1 MPLSIHDLPSQQQPA
16 DTDYDKLTAVFLG
29 RHKIMQVNEQSIWQE
44 IEEVKQAVAE
54 VLAHAK
60 QLGASSA
67 EASMSRTKGL
77 SVETRHGEVETVEF
91 NQDGG
96 LGISLYFGQRKGSAS
111 TADLSHDAL
120 RRAVEA
126 AADIARY
133 TSEDPYTGIAEASW
147 LEMSPPDLD
156 LYHPDTISTEQA
168 IELCASSEQAAFEV
182 DPRITNSEGA
192 SFSSHTG
199 LKVYG
204 NSHGQLVG
212 HPSSRHSVSCVVIGE
227 DGDDMQRDYSFS
239 VSRRYDQL
247 LDARQIGREAAHE
260 TLARLNARK
269 IATQKVPVIFRADIA
284 SSLFGHL
291 VSAISGGSIYR
302 KSSFLLDKVGK
313 QVMSAGITISEQPHI
328 RQGLASSPFDA
339 EGVKTRDLLVIEQGV
354 LSSYLTTSYSA
365 RKLGMASTGHAGG
378 IHNWLVSHGNE
389 DLLALCRTMG
399 KGLLVTELM
408 GQGVNTVTGDYS
420 RGAAGFWVENG
431 EIQFPV
437 SEVTIAG
444 NLKEM
449 FMQMAAVGNDVD
461 RRGGVLT
468 GSVLISQ
475 MQVAGH

>member
-1 MPLSIHDLPSQQQPA
+1 
-16 DTDYDKLTAVFLG
+16 
-29 RHKIMQVNEQSIWQE
+29 MQVTQPTIWQE
-44 IEEVKQAVAE
+44 IDEVKQAVAE

-111 TADLSHDAL
+111 TADLSPQAL
-120 RRAVEA
+120 RRTVEA

-133 TSEDPYTGIAEASW
+133 TSEDPHTGIAEAGW

-156 LYHPDTISTEQA
+156 LYHPQSIGTEQA
-168 IELCASSEQAAFEV
+168 IALCAASEAAAFAV
-182 DPRITNSEGA
+182 DKRITNSEGA

-212 HPSSRHSVSCVVIGE
+212 HPSSRHSFSCVVIGE
-227 DGDDMQRDYSFS
+227 DGDDMQRDYSFTVARQYS
-239 VSRRYDQL
+239 QL
-247 LDARQIGREAAHE
+247 LDPKQIGREAALE
-260 TLARLNARK
+260 TVARLNARQ

-313 QVMSAGITISEQPHI
+313 QIMAQGINILEQPHI
-328 RQGLASSPFDA
+328 LQGLASSPFDG
-339 EGVKTRDLLVIEQGV
+339 EGVKTRDLAVIERGV
-354 LSSYLTTSYSA
+354 LNTYLTTSYSA

-378 IHNWLVSHGNE
+378 IHNWLVQHGDE
-389 DLLALCRTMG
+389 DLLQLCRTMG

-420 RGAAGFWVENG
+420 RGAAGFWVEHG

-437 SEVTIAG
+437 AEVTIAG
-444 NLKEM
+444 NLTDM
-449 FMQMAAVGNDVD
+449 FMQIAAVGNDVD

-475 MQVAGH
+475 MQVAGS

>member
-1 MPLSIHDLPSQQQPA
+1 
-16 DTDYDKLTAVFLG
+16 
-29 RHKIMQVNEQSIWQE
+29 MQATEQNVWQE
-44 IEEVKQAVAE
+44 IAEVKDAVAA
-54 VLAHAK
+54 VLARAK
-60 QLGASSA
+60 ALGASSA
-67 EASMSRTKGL
+67 EASMSRTRGL

-111 TADLSHDAL
+111 TADLSPQAL
-120 RRAVEA
+120 ERAVAA

-133 TSEDPYTGIAEASW
+133 TSEDPHTGVAEAGW
-147 LEMSPPDLD
+147 LEYSPPDLD
-156 LYHPDTISTEQA
+156 LFYPDSISTELA
-168 IELCASSEQAAFEV
+168 ISLCAGAEEAAFAT
-182 DPRITNSEGA
+182 DKRITNSEGA
-192 SFSSHTG
+192 SFSSHQG

-212 HPSSRHSVSCVVIGE
+212 YPSSRHSFSCVVIGE
-227 DGDDMQRDYSFS
+227 QDDEMQRDYSFTVARQYS
-239 VSRRYDQL
+239 KL
-247 LDARQIGREAAHE
+247 LDPKQIGRESALE
-260 TLARLNARK
+260 TVARLGARQVS
-269 IATQKVPVIFRADIA
+269 TQKVPVIFRADIA

-313 QVMSAGITISEQPHI
+313 QVMSSAVTVQEKPHLA
-328 RQGLASSPFDA
+328 QALASSPFDA
-339 EGVKTRDLLVIEQGV
+339 EGVKTRDLAVIDNGV
-354 LSSYLTTSYSA
+354 LNTYLTTSYSA

-378 IHNWLVSHGNE
+378 IHNWLISHGND
-389 DLLALCRTMG
+389 DLAALCRQMG

-420 RGAAGFWVENG
+420 RGASGFWVEHG

-437 SEVTIAG
+437 AEVTIAG
-444 NLKEM
+444 NLADM
-449 FMQMAAVGNDVD
+449 FMNIAAVGNDVD

-475 MQVAGH
+475 MQLAGA

>member
-1 MPLSIHDLPSQQQPA
+1 MQQTQP
-16 DTDYDKLTAVFLG
+16 T
-29 RHKIMQVNEQSIWQE
+29 IWQE
-44 IEEVKQAVAE
+44 IDEVKQAVAE

-111 TADLSHDAL
+111 TADLSPQAL
-120 RRAVEA
+120 KRTVEA

-133 TSEDPYTGIAEASW
+133 TSEDPHTGIAEASW
-147 LEMSPPDLD
+147 LELSPPDLD
-156 LYHPDTISTEQA
+156 LYHPDSIGTEEA
-168 IELCASSEQAAFEV
+168 IRLCARAEEAAFAA
-182 DPRITNSEGA
+182 DSRITNSEGA

-212 HPSSRHSVSCVVIGE
+212 YPSSRHSFSCVVIGE
-227 DGDDMQRDYSFS
+227 EGEDMQRDYSFS
-239 VSRRYDQL
+239 VARRYSDL
-247 LDARQIGREAAHE
+247 LDPAQIGREAAQE
-260 TLARLNARK
+260 TVARLNGRQ

-302 KSSFLLDKVGK
+302 KSSFLLDKVGQ
-313 QVMSAGITISEQPHI
+313 QVMAPGLTIVEQPHL
-328 RQGLASSPFDA
+328 RNALASSPFDG
-339 EGVKTRDLLVIEQGV
+339 EGVKTRDLTVIEQGV
-354 LSSYLTTSYSA
+354 LTTYLTTSYSA

-378 IHNWLVSHGNE
+378 IHNWLVSHGDE
-389 DLLALCRTMG
+389 DLRQLCRTMG

-420 RGAAGFWVENG
+420 RGAAGFWVEHG
-431 EIQFPV
+431 EVQFPV

-444 NLKEM
+444 NLKDI
-449 FMQMAAVGNDVD
+449 FMQIAAVGNDID

-468 GSVLISQ
+468 GSVLVSQ
-475 MQVAGH
+475 MQVAGS

>member
-1 MPLSIHDLPSQQQPA
+1 MQQAQP
-16 DTDYDKLTAVFLG
+16 T
-29 RHKIMQVNEQSIWQE
+29 IWQE
-44 IEEVKQAVAE
+44 IDDVKQAVAE

-60 QLGASSA
+60 QLGASTA

-111 TADLSHDAL
+111 TADLSPQAL
-120 RRAVEA
+120 RRTVEA

-133 TSEDPYTGIAEASW
+133 TSEDPHTGIADAAW
-147 LEMSPPDLD
+147 LDMSPPDLD
-156 LYHPDTISTEQA
+156 LYHPDSISTEEA
-168 IELCASSEQAAFEV
+168 IRLCASAEAAAF
-182 DPRITNSEGA
+182 DSDARITNSEGA

-212 HPSSRHSVSCVVIGE
+212 YPSSRHSFSCVVIGE
-227 DGDDMQRDYSFS
+227 DGDDMQRDYSFT
-239 VSRRYDQL
+239 VARRYQDL
-247 LDARQIGREAAHE
+247 LDPKQIGREAALE
-260 TLARLNARK
+260 TVARLNARQ
-269 IATQKVPVIFRADIA
+269 ITTQKVPVIFRADIA

-302 KSSFLLDKVGK
+302 KSSFLLDKVG
-313 QVMSAGITISEQPHI
+313 QQIMAPGITITEQPHI
-328 RQGLASSPFDA
+328 RQGLASSPFDG
-339 EGVKTRDLLVIEQGV
+339 EGVKTRDLAVIEQGV
-354 LSSYLTTSYSA
+354 LTTYLTTSYSA

-378 IHNWLVSHGNE
+378 IHNWLISHGDE
-389 DLLALCRTMG
+389 DLLQLCRTMG

-420 RGAAGFWVENG
+420 RGAAGFWVEHG

-437 SEVTIAG
+437 AEVTIAG
-444 NLKEM
+444 NLKDM
-449 FMQMAAVGNDVD
+449 LMQIAAVGNDVD

-468 GSVLISQ
+468 GSVLVSQ
-475 MQVAGH
+475 MQVAGS

>member
-1 MPLSIHDLPSQQQPA
+1 
-16 DTDYDKLTAVFLG
+16 
-29 RHKIMQVNEQSIWQE
+29 MQVTEPSIWQE

-111 TADLSHDAL
+111 TADLSHEAL
-120 RRAVEA
+120 RRTVEA

-133 TSEDPYTGIAEASW
+133 TSEDPHTGIAEASW
-147 LEMSPPDLD
+147 LEMAPADLD
-156 LYHPDTISTEQA
+156 LYYPDSIGTDEA
-168 IELCASSEQAAFEV
+168 IRLCAGAEEAAFAT
-182 DPRITNSEGA
+182 DKRITNSEGA

-212 HPSSRHSVSCVVIGE
+212 YPSSRHSFSCVVIGE

-239 VSRRYDQL
+239 VARQYSQL
-247 LDARQIGREAAHE
+247 LDPKQIGREAALE
-260 TLARLNARK
+260 TVARLNARQ

-302 KSSFLLDKVGK
+302 KSSFLMDKVGK
-313 QVMSAGITISEQPHI
+313 QIMAQGITVQEQPHI
-328 RQGLASSPFDA
+328 LRGLASSPFDG
-339 EGVKTRDLLVIEQGV
+339 EGVKTRDLTVIDQGV
-354 LSSYLTTSYSA
+354 LSTYLTTSYSA

-378 IHNWLVSHGNE
+378 IHNWLVSHGDEN
-389 DLLALCRTMG
+389 LQQLCRTMG

-420 RGAAGFWVENG
+420 RGAAGFWVEHG

-437 SEVTIAG
+437 AEVTIAG
-444 NLKEM
+444 NLADM
-449 FMQMAAVGNDVD
+449 FMQMVAVANDVD

-475 MQVAGH
+475 MQVAGN

>member
-1 MPLSIHDLPSQQQPA
+1 MQQTQP
-16 DTDYDKLTAVFLG
+16 T
-29 RHKIMQVNEQSIWQE
+29 IWQE
-44 IEEVKQAVAE
+44 IDEVKQAVAE

-111 TADLSHDAL
+111 TADLSPQAL
-120 RRAVEA
+120 KRTVEA

-133 TSEDPYTGIAEASW
+133 TSEDPHTGIAEASW
-147 LEMSPPDLD
+147 LELSPPDLD
-156 LYHPDTISTEQA
+156 LYHPDSIGTEEA
-168 IELCASSEQAAFEV
+168 IRLCARAEEAAFAA
-182 DPRITNSEGA
+182 DSRITNSEGA

-212 HPSSRHSVSCVVIGE
+212 YPSSRHSFSCVVIGE
-227 DGDDMQRDYSFS
+227 EGEDMQRDYSFS
-239 VSRRYDQL
+239 VARRYSDL
-247 LDARQIGREAAHE
+247 LDPAQIGREAAQE
-260 TLARLNARK
+260 TVARLNGRQ

-302 KSSFLLDKVGK
+302 KSSFLLDKVGQ
-313 QVMSAGITISEQPHI
+313 QVMAPGLTIVEQPHL
-328 RQGLASSPFDA
+328 RNALASSPFDG
-339 EGVKTRDLLVIEQGV
+339 EGVKTRDLTVIEQGV
-354 LSSYLTTSYSA
+354 LTTYLTTSYSA

-378 IHNWLVSHGNE
+378 IHNWLVSHGDE
-389 DLLALCRTMG
+389 DLRQLCRTMG

-420 RGAAGFWVENG
+420 RGAAGFWVEHG

-444 NLKEM
+444 NLKDI
-449 FMQMAAVGNDVD
+449 FMQIAAVGNDID

-468 GSVLISQ
+468 GSVLVSQ
-475 MQVAGH
+475 MQVAGS

>member
-1 MPLSIHDLPSQQQPA
+1 
-16 DTDYDKLTAVFLG
+16 
-29 RHKIMQVNEQSIWQE
+29 MQVTEQNVWQE
-44 IEEVKQAVAE
+44 IAEVKDAVSAL
-54 VLAHAK
+54 LARAK
-60 QLGASSA
+60 ALGASSA
-67 EASMSRTKGL
+67 EASMSRTRGL

-111 TADLSHDAL
+111 TADLSPQAL
-120 RRAVEA
+120 ERAVAA

-133 TSEDPYTGIAEASW
+133 TSEDPHAGVAEAGW
-147 LEMSPPDLD
+147 LEFSPPDLD
-156 LYHPDTISTEQA
+156 LFYPDSISTELA
-168 IELCASSEQAAFEV
+168 ISLCAGAEEAAFAT
-182 DPRITNSEGA
+182 DKRITNSEGA
-192 SFSSHTG
+192 SFSSHQG

-212 HPSSRHSVSCVVIGE
+212 YPSSRHSFSCVVIGE
-227 DGDDMQRDYSFS
+227 QDDEMQRDYSFTVARQYS
-239 VSRRYDQL
+239 KL
-247 LDARQIGREAAHE
+247 LDPKQIGRESALE
-260 TLARLNARK
+260 TVARLGARQVP
-269 IATQKVPVIFRADIA
+269 TQKVPVIFRADIA

-313 QVMSAGITISEQPHI
+313 QVMSSAVTVQEKPHLT
-328 RQGLASSPFDA
+328 QALASSPFDA
-339 EGVKTRDLLVIEQGV
+339 EGVKTRDLAVIENGV
-354 LSSYLTTSYSA
+354 LNTYLTTSYSA

-378 IHNWLVSHGNE
+378 IHNWLISHGND
-389 DLLALCRTMG
+389 DLAALCRQMG

-420 RGAAGFWVENG
+420 RGASGFWVEHG

-437 SEVTIAG
+437 AEVTIAG
-444 NLKEM
+444 NLADM
-449 FMQMAAVGNDVD
+449 FMNIAAVGNDVD

-475 MQVAGH
+475 MQVAGA

>member
-1 MPLSIHDLPSQQQPA
+1 MQQTQP
-16 DTDYDKLTAVFLG
+16 T
-29 RHKIMQVNEQSIWQE
+29 IWQE
-44 IEEVKQAVAE
+44 IDEVKQAVAE

-111 TADLSHDAL
+111 TADLSPQAL
-120 RRAVEA
+120 KRTVEA

-133 TSEDPYTGIAEASW
+133 TSEDPHTGIAEASW

-156 LYHPDTISTEQA
+156 LYHPDSIGTEEA
-168 IELCASSEQAAFEV
+168 IRLCARAEEAAFAT
-182 DPRITNSEGA
+182 DSRITNSEGA

-212 HPSSRHSVSCVVIGE
+212 YPSSRHSFSCVVIGE
-227 DGDDMQRDYSFS
+227 EGEDMQRDYSFS
-239 VSRRYDQL
+239 VARRYSDL
-247 LDARQIGREAAHE
+247 LDPTQIGREAAQE
-260 TLARLNARK
+260 TVARLNGRQ

-302 KSSFLLDKVGK
+302 KSSFLLDKVGQ
-313 QVMSAGITISEQPHI
+313 QVMAPGLTIIEQPHL
-328 RQGLASSPFDA
+328 RNALASSPFDG
-339 EGVKTRDLLVIEQGV
+339 EGVKTRDLTVIEQGV
-354 LSSYLTTSYSA
+354 LTTYLTTSYSA

-378 IHNWLVSHGNE
+378 IHNWLVSHGDE
-389 DLLALCRTMG
+389 DLRQLCRTMG

-420 RGAAGFWVENG
+420 RGAAGFWVEHG

-444 NLKEM
+444 NLKDI
-449 FMQMAAVGNDVD
+449 FMQIAAVGNDID

-468 GSVLISQ
+468 GSVLVSQ
-475 MQVAGH
+475 MQVAGS

>member
-1 MPLSIHDLPSQQQPA
+1 
-16 DTDYDKLTAVFLG
+16 
-29 RHKIMQVNEQSIWQE
+29 MQVTQPTIWQE
-44 IEEVKQAVAE
+44 IDEVKQAVAE

-60 QLGASSA
+60 QLGASTA

-111 TADLSHDAL
+111 TADLSPQAL

-133 TSEDPYTGIAEASW
+133 TSEDPHTGLADASW

-156 LYHPDTISTEQA
+156 LYYPDSISTDEA
-168 IELCASSEQAAFEV
+168 IALCASSEEAAFAT
-182 DPRITNSEGA
+182 DKRITNSEGA
-192 SFSSHTG
+192 SFSTHQG

-212 HPSSRHSVSCVVIGE
+212 YPSSRHSFSCVVIGE
-227 DGDDMQRDYSFS
+227 DGDDMQRDYSFTVARQYS
-239 VSRRYDQL
+239 QL
-247 LDARQIGREAAHE
+247 LDPKQIGREAALE
-260 TLARLNARK
+260 TIARLNARK

-291 VSAISGGSIYR
+291 VSAIGGGAIYR
-302 KSSFLLDKVGK
+302 NSSFLVDKVG
-313 QVMSAGITISEQPHI
+313 QQIMAPGITIVEQPHLK
-328 RQGLASSPFDA
+328 QALASSPFDG
-339 EGVKTRDLLVIEQGV
+339 EGVKTRDLAVIEQGV
-354 LSSYLTTSYSA
+354 LTTYLTSTYSA

-378 IHNWLVSHGNE
+378 IHNWLVSHGDE
-389 DLLALCRTMG
+389 DLLQLCRTMG

-444 NLKEM
+444 NLKDM
-449 FMQMAAVGNDVD
+449 LMNISAVGNDVD

-468 GSVLISQ
+468 GSVLINQ
-475 MQVAGH
+475 MQVAGS